1 MVYFRRVLLH
11 AAALATAWMAA
22 GWSQAAQPATVRLQL
37 KPDAVVTG
45 HDVTLAEVAVV
56 DAADAQLKNMA
67 ESLRVARAPHIGYM
81 ERLSRLELDQL
92 VRHRLSAAGVK
103 AEWSGAQAVKLQSAG
118 RVVSAQPLVES
129 ARQYLLKEL
138 GARFQAV
145 EVEPAAPVADLEL
158 PAGELAFK
166 PRTVDLKHVYPRLPV
181 WVDIYIDGIA
191 YRSVTVPFSVKGSQP
206 VYIARRDLQEG
217 SVVSDAD
224 FELKNEDISA
234 LPNEPLASAD
244 LHGSMRLKKPLAGG
258 QVVTRSHLSQPGM
271 VFRGD
276 LVKLVIA
283 QGSVL
288 IETLALAQQDA
299 AIGQALR
306 VKAENGTDTVVARV
320 VSAGVVQ
327 AEGM

>member
-1 MVYFRRVLLH
+1 MAHFRRVLLH
-11 AAALATAWMAA
+11 ATALTTAWMAA

-45 HDVTLAEVAVV
+45 HYVTLADVTVV
-56 DAADAQLKNMA
+56 GTANAQLKNMA
-67 ESLRVARAPHIGYM
+67 ENLRVARAPRIGYM
-81 ERLSRLELDQL
+81 EQLSRLELDQL
-92 VRHRLSAAGVK
+92 VRSRLSVAGVK

-129 ARQYLLKEL
+129 AKQYLLKEIS
-138 GARFQAV
+138 ARFQAV

-166 PRTVDLKHVYPRLPV
+166 PRTIDLRHVYPRMPV
-181 WVDIYIDGIA
+181 WVDIYVDGIA
-191 YRSVTVPFSVKGSQP
+191 YRSVTVPFTVKGSQP
-206 VYIARRDLQEG
+206 VYVARRDLREG

-224 FELKNEDISA
+224 FELRNEEISA
-234 LPNEPLASAD
+234 LPNDPLASVD
-244 LHGSMRLKKPLAGG
+244 LHGAMRLKKPLASG
-258 QVVTRSHLSQPGM
+258 QVVTHSHLSQPGM

-306 VKAENGTDTVVARV
+306 VKAENSMDAVVARV